1 MKILICNLF
10 FVELSSDENCQ
21 WIYERNIRVA
31 PVTYCI
37 QTFLFLHMW
46 VLAPCL
52 RMSGFFLAHVSAKSP
67 SNISTNP
74 SDVLSK
80 VLEPKHNLK
89 ITSQSPP
96 PLICLKI
103 AVLREGGPKLFGMW
117 NPYIFSYNSSS
128 IHNNVCWLVHDL

>member
-1 MKILICNLF
+1 MSCPSDILYSNISARAH
-10 FVELSSDENCQ
+10 VGPRSLSTHDGSVHPPTID
-21 WIYERNIRVA
+21 
-31 PVTYCI
+31 
-37 QTFLFLHMW
+37 
-46 VLAPCL
+46 
-52 RMSGFFLAHVSAKSP
+52 MSGFFVAHVSAKSP